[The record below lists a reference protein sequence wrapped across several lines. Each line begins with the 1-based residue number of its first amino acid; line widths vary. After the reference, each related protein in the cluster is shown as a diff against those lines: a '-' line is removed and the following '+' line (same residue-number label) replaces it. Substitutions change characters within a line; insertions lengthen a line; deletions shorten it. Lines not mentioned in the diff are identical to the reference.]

1 MSCPN
6 STAPINID
14 SSPIGNCE
22 LKCKYSYKYKDSP
35 SKLTNNTSFLSLTH
49 EGSYP
54 EPVTYNANKYNVD
67 EIRIYTPSLHTYSG
81 KRSVGEVIIR
91 HTSPTE
97 KLIICIPLE
106 LDSKVNQT
114 LDTIITNAK
123 KYTQKPGGSTMINS
137 INLNSFIPNKK
148 FYTYKGTLPYNPC
161 NGEYNYIVF
170 SKNDN
175 AYIPITNYQ
184 LDDLNKIIT
193 QNTIKTAK
201 NSSFYVNTKGPI
213 LTSQNNGDDNIYIDC
228 KPVSDDGE
236 VIGEKKLG
244 SSTINTSFKG
254 IDFDKIVD
262 SIIFKVII
270 GFLLL
275 FILVTSMRFFFRYIK
290 PKTLIKPVGK
300 LLTK

>member
-1 MSCPN
+1 MSCLN

-14 SSPIGNCE
+14 SNPIGNCE

-49 EGSYP
+49 DGSYP

-67 EIRIYTPSLHTYSG
+67 EIRVYTPSLHSYHG
-81 KRSVGEVIIR
+81 KKAEGEIIIR
-91 HTSPTE
+91 HSSPTE
-97 KLIICIPLE
+97 KLLICIPLA
-106 LDSKVNQT
+106 LDSKSNQT
-114 LDTIITNAK
+114 LETIITNAK
-123 KYTQKPGGSTMINS
+123 KYTQKSGSSTMINS

-161 NGEYNYIVF
+161 NGEYNFIVF
-170 SKNDN
+170 SASDN
-175 AYIPITNYQ
+175 AYIPITSAQ

-193 QNTIKTAK
+193 KNTIKTTSK
-201 NSSFYVNTKGPI
+201 SNFYVNPKGPI
-213 LTSQNNGDDNIYIDC
+213 FTNQNNGDDNIYIDC
-228 KPVSDDGE
+228 KPVSEDGE
-236 VIGEKKLG
+236 VIGEKKINA
-244 SSTINTSFKG
+244 STSNVSFKG

-275 FILVTSMRFFFRYIK
+275 FILVTSMRFFFRFIK
-290 PKTLIKPVGK
+290 PKTLVKPVGK
-300 LLTK
+300 LITK